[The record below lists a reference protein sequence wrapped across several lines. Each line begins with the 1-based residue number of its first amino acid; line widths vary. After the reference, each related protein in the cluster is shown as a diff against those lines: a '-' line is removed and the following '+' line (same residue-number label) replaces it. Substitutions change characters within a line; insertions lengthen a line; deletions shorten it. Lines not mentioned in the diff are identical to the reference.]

1 MYDWTV
7 LNQAVGAALA
17 SGRVGAPLFVRWTA
31 SAAQSKDDL
40 KPLLVEMSLFTGLWL
55 DASPRQLYATGVES
69 HGHLSLALKYDN
81 GGSALL
87 ALTLAHGRPFMD
99 LAIYGAKGAIYHT
112 DSAAL
117 ARSGTADPRTGDSD
131 ERRSQ
136 QSADLSLVEYPD
148 WYEFLSTLD
157 PLTAVER
164 SLESNQPVLLSDQGG
179 QP

>member
-131 ERRSQ
+131 ERRPQ
-136 QSADLSLVEYPD
+136 QLERDSPAQHPDSNAFPSA
-148 WYEFLSTLD
+148 LD
-157 PLTAVER
+157 ALTAVDR
-164 SLESNQPVLLSDQGG
+164 SLEDNQPVLLSDQGG